1 MRPTRKIILDSIS
14 IMMDITSNMIE
25 TGVNDRIARRI
36 HGLRK
41 SSGLSLQ
48 ALSAKCDVSR
58 AAISLIERGE
68 SNPTA
73 VILEKIAHGLGVS
86 LASLFDD
93 VGGDPDPVSTP
104 TDRQIWQDPETGYKR
119 CNISPVNFPS
129 PIQIVEVELPAEATV
144 AYETHNASA
153 NIHEQIWV
161 RDGAV
166 EVAHGDEVFHLNTGD
181 CLAFKLD
188 KPTRFSNQTQ
198 EPCRYLVI
206 IAS

>member
-1 MRPTRKIILDSIS
+1 
-14 IMMDITSNMIE
+14 MIE
-25 TGVNDRIARRI
+25 NDINDRIARRI

-73 VILEKIAHGLGVS
+73 VILEKIANGLGVT

-93 VGGDPDPVSTP
+93 VGDDPDPVSTEQ
-104 TDRQIWQDPETGYKR
+104 DRQIWQDPATGYKR

-144 AYETHNASA
+144 AYDTHNASA

-161 RDGAV
+161 REGAL
-166 EVAHGDEVFHLNTGD
+166 EVAHDEDVFQLNTGD

-188 KPTRFSNQTQ
+188 KPTRFSNKTRT
-198 EPCRYLVI
+198 PCRYLVV
-206 IAS
+206 IAN

>member
-1 MRPTRKIILDSIS
+1 MSNIMDSF
-14 IMMDITSNMIE
+14 SNMLENDI
-25 TGVNDRIARRI
+25 NDRIARRI

-48 ALSAKCDVSR
+48 ALSARCDVSR

-73 VILEKIAHGLGVS
+73 VILEKIANGLGVT

-93 VGGDPDPVSTP
+93 EGGDSDPVSTEK
-104 TDRQIWQDPETGYKR
+104 DRQTWQDPATGYKR

-161 RDGAV
+161 REGAL
-166 EVAHGDEVFHLNTGD
+166 EVAHGEDVFLLTTGD

-188 KPTRFSNQTQ
+188 KPTRFSNQTRQ
-198 EPCRYLVI
+198 PCRYLVI
-206 IAS
+206 IAN